1 VHQPRRGFPDRAAH
15 PTNPV
20 PENVMKLSRWALV
33 AAPLALGACGGFGS
47 AMTAHTDVV
56 AKAAGK
62 ELKVEDAA
70 QLLAANPQI
79 PADPQVVRALAD
91 LWVDYTLLA
100 TAAAEDSSLSVL
112 DMEKFVED
120 QREEMTVMRYLEANV
135 RVDTSWT
142 DAELEQKWNTEGP
155 GSEIRARHILLSPG
169 GAQEGGPEPTPEQR
183 QQKRQQAEA
192 IQRRAAAGEDFAA
205 LAREFTE
212 EPGGKERGG
221 DLDWFG
227 RGRMVPQF
235 EEAAFKLQPGQVSP
249 VVETPFGYHVIK
261 VEDRRQQ
268 AMGENR
274 EAFRQQLQGT
284 ARQTAVNAFVDSL
297 KKVATVQVEAGAP
310 AALKE
315 LAAQENLSLR
325 GRAASRSLATYK
337 GGEVTTGEVAEL
349 LQGASS
355 SDRESMKDAPE
366 DQIKPFLEDQALR
379 EFLLQEAR
387 NKNFRLSNAAVDSIR
402 NDARSAIRQVL
413 QLAGFEGRRF
423 PRGKQGEGAISE
435 AVRTL
440 MEQAVAGQRPIRPL
454 GKLGY
459 ALRNAYGADVNTAA
473 FQKVVDRMKAIRAA
487 IPPQPG
493 PGRNMPQ
500 GQPQGGMP
508 QGMPQGADP
517 RMQGPP
523 QPQGQP
529 AQPQAQPAQP
539 APTPAP
545 AP

>member
-1 VHQPRRGFPDRAAH
+1 
-15 PTNPV
+15 
-20 PENVMKLSRWALV
+20 MKLSRWALV

-79 PADPQVVRALAD
+79 PADAQVVRALAD

-100 TAAAEDSSLSVL
+100 TAAAEDSALSVL
-112 DMEKFVED
+112 DMEKFVEE
-120 QREEMTVMRYLEANV
+120 QREETTVMRYLEANV
-135 RVDTSWT
+135 KVDTTWT
-142 DAELEQKWNTEGP
+142 DAELDQKWATEGP
-155 GSEIRARHILLSPG
+155 GSEVRARHILLTTG
-169 GAQEGGPEPTPEQR
+169 GAGQPGTPEPTPQQR
-183 QQKRQQAEA
+183 QQKRQLAEQ

-235 EEAAFKLQPGQVSP
+235 EEAAFKLQAGQVSP

-261 VEDRRQQ
+261 VEERRQQ
-268 AMGENR
+268 PMGENR
-274 EAFRQQLQGT
+274 EAFRQQLQGS

-297 KKVATVQVEAGAP
+297 KKVATVQMEAGAP

-315 LAAQENLSLR
+315 MAAQENLSLR
-325 GRAASRSLATYK
+325 GRAASRTLVTYK
-337 GGEVTTGEVAEL
+337 GGEVTAGEVAEL
-349 LQGASS
+349 MQAASAQ
-355 SDRESMKDAPE
+355 DRQSMKDAPD

-379 EFLLQEAR
+379 EFLLLEAR

-402 NDARSAIRQVL
+402 NDARAAIQQVL
-413 QLAGFEGRRF
+413 QMAGFQGRRF
-423 PRGKQGEGAISE
+423 PRGKQGEGAIQE

-459 ALRNAYGADVNTAA
+459 ALRNAYGADVNTAS
-473 FQKVVDRMKAIRAA
+473 FQKVVDRMKAIRASQ
-487 IPPQPG
+487 PQQP
-493 PGRNMPQ
+493 PQ
-500 GQPQGGMP
+500 GQVPGMPPGAVPQGAA
-508 QGMPQGADP
+508 PQGADP
-517 RMQGPP
+517 RMQG
-523 QPQGQP
+523 
-529 AQPQAQPAQP
+529 QPQAPPQSAPAQP
-539 APTPAP
+539 APQPQAAP

>member
-1 VHQPRRGFPDRAAH
+1 
-15 PTNPV
+15 
-20 PENVMKLSRWALV
+20 MKLSRWALV
-33 AAPLALGACGGFGS
+33 AAPLAVGACGGFGS

-62 ELKVEDAA
+62 ELRVEDAA

-79 PADPQVVRALAD
+79 PTDPQVVQMLAD

-100 TAAAEDSSLSVL
+100 TAAAEDSTLSVL

-120 QREEMTVMRYLEANV
+120 QREETTVMRYLESNV
-135 RVDTSWT
+135 QVDTTWT
-142 DAELEQKWNTEGP
+142 DQELEQAWNNEGP
-155 GSEIRARHILLSPG
+155 GVEVRARHVLISTGGPGQPG
-169 GAQEGGPEPTPEQR
+169 GGAEPTPQER
-183 QQKRQQAEA
+183 QQKRQRAEEVR
-192 IQRRAAAGEDFAA
+192 RRAAAGEDFAA

-221 DLDWFG
+221 DLEWFG

-274 EAFRQQLQGT
+274 DAFRQQLRST
-284 ARQTAVNAFVDSL
+284 ARQKAVGAYVDSL
-297 KKVATVQVEAGAP
+297 KKVANVQVQPGAS
-310 AALKE
+310 AAIKE

-325 GRAASRSLATYK
+325 GRAASRSLASYR
-337 GGEVTTGEVAEL
+337 GGEITSGEIAEL
-349 LQGASS
+349 MQGASAQ
-355 SDRESMKDAPE
+355 DRASMKDAPE
-366 DQIKPFLEDQALR
+366 EQIKPFLEDQALR
-379 EFLLQEAR
+379 EFLLLEAR

-402 NDARSAIRQVL
+402 NDARTAIQQVL
-413 QLAGFEGRRF
+413 QMAGFQGRRF
-423 PRGKQGEGAISE
+423 PRGKQGEGAIQE

-440 MEQAVAGQRPIRPL
+440 MSEAVAGQRPIRPL

-487 IPPQPG
+487 NPPQP
-493 PGRNMPQ
+493 Q
-500 GQPQGGMP
+500 QP
-508 QGMPQGADP
+508 QGMPPGDMPPGTDP
-517 RMQGPP
+517 RMQGGADPRTQGAVPP
-523 QPQGQP
+523 SADPRVQGQQPQT
-529 AQPQAQPAQP
+529 AQPAQP
-539 APTPAP
+539 TPTPAP

>member
-1 VHQPRRGFPDRAAH
+1 
-15 PTNPV
+15 
-20 PENVMKLSRWALV
+20 MKLSRWALV
-33 AAPLALGACGGFGS
+33 AAPLAFGACGGFGS

-62 ELKVEDAA
+62 ELSVEDAA

-100 TAAAEDSSLSVL
+100 TASAEDSSLSVL

-120 QREEMTVMRYLEANV
+120 QREEATVMRYLEANV

-155 GSEIRARHILLSPG
+155 GSEVKARHILISTG
-169 GAQEGGPEPTPEQR
+169 GAGQPGAAEPTPQER
-183 QQKRQQAEA
+183 QQKRQRAEEV
-192 IQRRAAAGEDFAA
+192 QRRAAAGEDFAA
-205 LAREFTE
+205 LAREFTD

-235 EEAAFKLQPGQVSP
+235 EEAAFKLQAGQVSP

-274 EAFRQQLQGT
+274 AAFRQELQGK
-284 ARQTAVNAFVDSL
+284 ARQQAVNTFVDSL
-297 KKVATVQVEAGAP
+297 KKVATVQVQPGAP

-315 LAAQENLSLR
+315 MAAQENLSLR

-337 GGEVTTGEVAEL
+337 GGEITSGEVAEL
-349 LQGASS
+349 MQGASMQ
-355 SDRESMKDAPE
+355 DRESMKEAPE
-366 DQIKPFLEDQALR
+366 EQIKPFLEDQALR
-379 EFLLQEAR
+379 EFLLLEAR

-402 NDARSAIRQVL
+402 TDARSAIRQVL
-413 QLAGFEGRRF
+413 QMAGFEGRRF
-423 PRGKQGEGAISE
+423 PRGKQGEGAIQE

-459 ALRNAYGADVNTAA
+459 ALRNAYGADVNTAS

-487 IPPQPG
+487 NPAPQ
-493 PGRNMPQ
+493 
-500 GQPQGGMP
+500 QPQGIPGMP
-508 QGMPQGADP
+508 PQGSMPQGADP
-517 RMQGPP
+517 RMPP
-523 QPQGQP
+523 PGTDPRTQGQP
-529 AQPQAQPAQP
+529 QPAQP
-539 APTPAP
+539 APTPTP